1 MANFFEP
8 VCTSWREHAVT
19 TTYRDAHES
28 TNHPTAGRRG
38 LLAGCRTLA
47 LAASL
52 AAALTACAVA
62 EERAALKAVSPPVPV
77 ILPPWGNTPEGM
89 TLLDDGTVLL
99 SCPNFNDTT
108 YPGVIMK
115 LDRANALSIFFPCP
129 VHPETKRGCPM
140 GLDAGP
146 DGHVYYADNQY
157 FYDKNHASR
166 LMRVV
171 MENGRPVRGEVAVEG
186 LKLANAVAWHGDA
199 VYVSDTFLDI
209 EGKPGMSG
217 VYRFTRDE
225 LARGTVKVTPGLGD
239 RHLLATFQTRA
250 NPRNEMAG
258 ADGVTLD
265 PAGRLYTGN
274 FGDGVFSRVTIA
286 ADGTA
291 AEKAVVSTAIS
302 CVDGIFHDAARGL
315 IFIADSE
322 KNAVQVFDP
331 ATNRMTTLWEND
343 DSDGRDGLL
352 DQPCEVLVRGDDL
365 IVANFDMPFPGMK
378 NKAFDK
384 AHTLSIFRLP
394 PAGRTAAT
402 GAR

>member
-1 MANFFEP
+1 MAITHDDSF
-8 VCTSWREHAVT
+8 T
-19 TTYRDAHES
+19 
-28 TNHPTAGRRG
+28 RRVAAPL
-38 LLAGCRTLA
+38 LLAAMLVAAPGLA
-47 LAASL
+47 DEKLG
-52 AAALTACAVA
+52 
-62 EERAALKAVSPPVPV
+62 PPSVV
-77 ILPPWGNTPEGM
+77 RMPPWCNTPDGM
-89 TLLDDGTVLL
+89 TLMDDGTVLL
-99 SCPNFNDTT
+99 SCPNFNDTA

-115 LDRANALSIFFPCP
+115 LDRDNTLSIFFPCT
-129 VHPETKRGCPM
+129 VHPGTKRGCPM
-140 GLDAGP
+140 GLDVGP
-146 DGHVYYADNQY
+146 DGHVYYADNQS
-157 FYDKNHASR
+157 FSDKNHASR

-171 MENGRPVRGEVAVEG
+171 MEKGRPVRGEVAVEG

-217 VYRFTRDE
+217 VYRFTLDE

-239 RHLLATFQTRA
+239 RHLLATFQTKT

-265 PAGRLYTGN
+265 TAGRLYTGN

-291 AEKAVVSTAIS
+291 KEQSVVSTAIS
-302 CVDGIFHDAARGL
+302 CVDGIFYDAARDR

-322 KNAVQVFDP
+322 KNAVQVFNP
-331 ATNRMTTLWEND
+331 ATGQMTTLWEND
-343 DSDGRDGLL
+343 DSDGADGSL

-378 NKAFDK
+378 NKVFDK
-384 AHTLSIFRLP
+384 AHTLSIFRLA
-394 PAGRTAAT
+394 PAP
-402 GAR
+402 

>member
-1 MANFFEP
+1 MMKTLGGGWPRRMAA
-8 VCTSWREHAVT
+8 AV
-19 TTYRDAHES
+19 ALAVAIV
-28 TNHPTAGRRG
+28 AGRG
-38 LLAGCRTLA
+38 N
-47 LAASL
+47 
-52 AAALTACAVA
+52 A
-62 EERAALKAVSPPVPV
+62 EEKAGPPAVV
-77 ILPPWGNTPEGM
+77 RMPPWCNTPDGM
-89 TLLDDGTVLL
+89 TLTDDGTVLL

-115 LDRANALSIFFPCP
+115 LDRGNALSIFFPCP

-140 GLDAGP
+140 GLDVGP

-171 MENGRPVRGEVAVEG
+171 MEKGRPVRGEVTVEG

-225 LARGTVKVTPGLGD
+225 LARGMVKVTPGLGD
-239 RHLLATFQTRA
+239 RHLLATFQTKT

-265 PAGRLYTGN
+265 TAGRLYTGN

-291 AEKAVVSTAIS
+291 KEKAVVSTAIS
-302 CVDGIFHDAARGL
+302 CVDGIFYDAARDR

-322 KNAVQVFDP
+322 KNAVQVFHP
-331 ATNRMTTLWEND
+331 ATGQMTTLWEND
-343 DSDGRDGLL
+343 DSDGADGSL
-352 DQPCEVLVRGDDL
+352 DQPCEVLVRGDEL

-378 NKAFDK
+378 NKVFDK
-384 AHTLSIFRLP
+384 AHTLSIFRLA
-394 PAGRTAAT
+394 PAP
-402 GAR
+402 

>member
-1 MANFFEP
+1 VMTIRQ
-8 VCTSWREHAVT
+8 VRSW
-19 TTYRDAHES
+19 
-28 TNHPTAGRRG
+28 AGRS
-38 LLAGCRTLA
+38 AV
-47 LAASL
+47 
-52 AAALTACAVA
+52 AAAVGVAVA
-62 EERAALKAVSPPVPV
+62 LLSGAVRADERVGPPSVV
-77 ILPPWGNTPEGM
+77 RMPPWCNTPDGM
-89 TLLDDGTVLL
+89 TLMDDGTVLL

-140 GLDAGP
+140 GLDVGP

-166 LMRVV
+166 LTRVV
-171 MENGRPVRGEVAVEG
+171 LEKGQPVRGEVAVEG
-186 LKLANAVAWHGDA
+186 LKLANAVAWHGNA

-217 VYRFTRDE
+217 VYRFTLDE
-225 LARGTVKVTPGLGD
+225 LSRGTVKVTPGLDD
-239 RHLLATFQTRA
+239 RHLLAAFQTKA

-265 PAGRLYTGN
+265 TAGRLYTGN
-274 FGDGVFSRVTIA
+274 FGDGVFSRVTMA

-291 AEKAVVSTAIS
+291 KEQTVVSTGIS
-302 CVDGIFHDAARGL
+302 CVDGIFYDAARDRV
-315 IFIADSE
+315 FIADSE

-331 ATNRMTTLWEND
+331 ATGRMTTLWEND
-343 DSDGRDGLL
+343 DSDGADGSL

-378 NKAFDK
+378 NKVFDK
-384 AHTLSIFRLP
+384 AHTLSILRLA
-394 PAGRTAAT
+394 PAGTKPAAT
-402 GAR
+402 SGK